1 MTLTNKLQL
10 SLPDAI
16 TVFEVGPRDGLQNEP
31 HLSTLGDKATALKI
45 ALINELSQTG
55 LTHIESGAFV
65 SPKMIPAMADSDS
78 VFSHIQRHPN
88 IFYSALTPN
97 LQGLEAAI
105 NVNANE
111 VAIFTSCSE
120 TFTQNNIHASI
131 DESLR
136 RFESVIAIAHQHLIP
151 VRAYLSCV
159 IDCPYEGKTPPQQV
173 AEIAKALI
181 DMGCYQVSLGDTIG
195 TGTPLRVATLLECV
209 NQQLQSKA
217 IAVHFHDS
225 YGQAIANIYQAMQM
239 GITTI
244 DSSIAGLGGCP
255 YAPGAS
261 GNVATE
267 DVLYLCQGL
276 NIKTGIDLEK
286 FTLVSQTFCQQLGI
300 RPQSKVALAMA
311 HRP

>member
-31 HLSTLGDKATALKI
+31 HLSALGDKATALKI
-45 ALINELSQTG
+45 TLINELSQTG

-65 SPKMIPAMADSDS
+65 SPKMIPTMADSDS

-120 TFTQNNIHASI
+120 TFTQKNIHASI

-136 RFESVIAIAHQHLIP
+136 RFESVITIAHQHLIP

-181 DMGCYQVSLGDTIG
+181 GMGCYQVSLGDTIG
-195 TGTPLRVATLLECV
+195 TGTPLRVATMLECV
-209 NQQLQSKA
+209 SQHIQSKA

-225 YGQAIANIYQAMQM
+225 YGQALANIYQAIQM

-267 DVLYLCQGL
+267 DVVYLCQGL
-276 NIKTGIDLEK
+276 NIRTGIDLEK
-286 FTLVSQTFCQQLGI
+286 LTLISQTFCQQLGI

-311 HRP
+311 YHP

>member
-159 IDCPYEGKTPPQQV
+159 IDCPYEGKTPPQKV